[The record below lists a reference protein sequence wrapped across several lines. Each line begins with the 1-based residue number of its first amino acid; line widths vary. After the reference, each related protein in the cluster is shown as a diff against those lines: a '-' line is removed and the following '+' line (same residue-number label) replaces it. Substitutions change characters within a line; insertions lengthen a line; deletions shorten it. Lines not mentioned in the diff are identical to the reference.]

1 MHISSAPESTVG
13 TRIKVTG
20 EVDLQNS
27 DALRQAGETALSE
40 PRCRTLQVDLSAVTF
55 LDSSGVGALVGLRNA
70 ALNKGGS
77 LVLVS
82 PQPPVRRVLELTTMD
97 KVFDIHEE

>member
-1 MHISSAPESTVG
+1 MKSICRTP
-13 TRIKVTG
+13 TRCAKR
-20 EVDLQNS
+20 
-27 DALRQAGETALSE
+27 ARPPLSE